1 MTSYTCIAV
10 DDEPLAIEKIVSFV
24 ERLPFLNL
32 KATFDR
38 AADALAYLSSNQT
51 DLQFLDIQMESMTGL
66 DLLAAM
72 PDRPQVILTTAY
84 SEYALKGY
92 EFEVTDYL
100 LKPYSFERFAQA
112 VNKAVKRI
120 SDKPSQQETTPE
132 FIFVKTD
139 YRLVKI
145 MLADILYIEGMRDY
159 RCIYTQT
166 GKFLTQQTFGAFEEQ
181 LPPIQFSRIHKS
193 YLVSLSKIE
202 SIEKHRVKIGKE
214 LLPVSESYRDTFYGK
229 LGVSQTD
236 KNP

>member
-24 ERLPFLNL
+24 ERLPFLYL

-38 AADALAYLSSNQT
+38 ATDALAYLSSNQS
-51 DLQFLDIQMESMTGL
+51 DLLFLDIQMESMTGL

-72 PDRPQVILTTAY
+72 TDRPQVILTTAY

-120 SDKPSQQETTPE
+120 SDKPSQQGTTPD

-145 MLADILYIEGMRDY
+145 MLSDILYIEGMRDY

-166 GKFLTQQTFGAFEEQ
+166 GKFLTQQSFGAFEEQ

-236 KNP
+236 KNR